1 MPLLQIPPVI
11 IKCSTI
17 GPIAKIGKNVRAPMI
32 RITRIVQI
40 ENETEAVGRVPELG
54 GIYFFCAN
62 DPASASM
69 ETAGTNLPIAIAK
82 APPSV

>member
-1 MPLLQIPPVI
+1 
-11 IKCSTI
+11 
-17 GPIAKIGKNVRAPMI
+17 MI
-32 RITRIVQI
+32 RITKIVQI

-54 GIYFFCAN
+54 GTFFFCAS
-62 DPASASM
+62 DPARASI